1 MRVSRLMFWVS
12 ASLFA
17 VLLLSVCGIIGC
29 GAKVVPPPRA
39 KNVPCGKTKINVTS
53 NGVDRPAIY
62 VCDNDVVSWKPDQ
75 GVTFTVHFDP
85 TNCPFSPCLD
95 ISDSNPRKVVNQP
108 AELTVYKY
116 TIWITANG
124 VKNQIDPHV
133 VGGGGN

>member
-12 ASLFA
+12 ASLLT
-17 VLLLSVCGIIGC
+17 VLLLSACGIIGC
-29 GAKVVPPPRA
+29 GFKGPSTAG
-39 KNVPCGKTKINVTS
+39 KNIPCGRTKVKVSS
-53 NGVDRPAIY
+53 NGVDKPAIY
-62 VCDNDVVSWKPDQ
+62 VCDNDVVSWNPDR

-85 TNCPFSPCLD
+85 TNCPFSPCPD

-108 AELTVYKY
+108 IELTVYKY

-124 VKNQIDPHV
+124 VTNKIDPHV

>member
-1 MRVSRLMFWVS
+1 MRISRLIFRVS

-17 VLLLSVCGIIGC
+17 VFLLSACGIIGC
-29 GAKVVPPPRA
+29 GTKVVPPSGG
-39 KNVPCGKTKINVTS
+39 KNIPCGKTKIKVSS
-53 NGVDRPAIY
+53 NGVDLPAIY
-62 VCDNDVVSWKPDQ
+62 VCDNDDVAWKPDT

-85 TNCPFSPCLD
+85 ANCPFNPCPD
-95 ISDSNPRKVVNQP
+95 ISDSNSRKVLNQP